1 MQVDLIYL
9 QVVHVPGYVF
19 TRRQRTRYSKLVYN
33 LYDEG
38 LCT

>member
-9 QVVHVPGYVF
+9 QVVPVMCLHDGNGRDKKF
-19 TRRQRTRYSKLVYN
+19 VYN